1 MEIIRVVERSAL
13 SVRRT
18 LRELDVTPS
27 SFYTWYGKYLEDGYD
42 GLANNHKSPKQF
54 WNAIPA
60 WEKERVV
67 QVARNYPEKSCREIA
82 CHIVDNFGYFIS
94 ESGVYRIFKAE
105 NLISSPV
112 YTVISAMDKFDNP
125 AERIKQLW
133 QTDFTYFKIVHWGW
147 YYRLTILDDFSRNTA
162 KTIADVYKSR
172 WDIELFFK
180 WIKQNLKIKT
190 FIGTSENAVKIQKW
204 TAMIAFLLTEYIR
217 FKSRTSFPILKT
229 FTILSENILFPSEI
243 FQLLKKKKNHHP
255 IAVEKVWVI
264 YSWIWSSKIS
274 GTAVTAFIV

>member
-243 FQLLKKKKNHHP
+243 FQLLKKKNHHP

>member
-190 FIGTSENAVKIQKW
+190 FIGTSKNAVKIQKW

-243 FQLLKKKKNHHP
+243 FQLLKKK
-255 IAVEKVWVI
+255 I
-264 YSWIWSSKIS
+264 
-274 GTAVTAFIV
+274 TTQ